1 VSGGRPE
8 PGRVILVG
16 AGPGDPDLLTLR
28 GAAAL
33 READAVVYD
42 ALSAPE
48 LLDLAPPHALRVD
61 VGRRG
66 HEAPTRSQPEITAL
80 LLELA
85 RAGKTVVRLKGGDPF
100 VFGRGAEEASAC
112 AEAGIPFEVVPGVSS
127 AGAALAYAGIP
138 LTDRRHSA
146 SFAVVTGH
154 KDPTKVAAET
164 RWELLARA
172 ADTLVILM
180 GMRNLEEIAA
190 RLLAAGR
197 APATPAAVVMNGTL
211 PSQRVV
217 EAPLGEIAARA
228 RAAGLGAPA
237 VIVVG
242 DVVQLRRSLAWFEAR
257 PLFGLRVLVTR
268 PEGQAGPMLAALRR
282 AGAEAVH
289 LPMLRL
295 LPAADP
301 APLDAALAGL
311 AAYDGLLFTSA
322 NAVRFLAE
330 RAAALGRR
338 LAAGAPPAWCVGPAT
353 AEAAR
358 AAGLEVAG
366 EPEAERDALGLLGLL
381 ARRGPLS
388 GRRFLFPCAERAREA
403 LASGLRGAGARVD
416 RVTAYRSLP
425 PDQDPAPLREELA
438 AGRLH
443 ALTFTSPSTVGHF
456 SAMLDAGSRAAAA
469 RCLVAAV
476 GSQTARALA
485 REGLP
490 ADVVPEQAGAEELV
504 AALAEAVAAQ
514 RAGGGR

>member
-1 VSGGRPE
+1 
-8 PGRVILVG
+8 VILVG

-48 LLDLAPPHALRVD
+48 LLDLAPPHALRID

-66 HEAPTRSQPEITAL
+66 HDAPTRSQPEITAL

-85 RAGKTVVRLKGGDPF
+85 RAGRTVVRLKGGDPF
-100 VFGRGAEEASAC
+100 VFGRGGEEASAC

-164 RWELLARA
+164 RWELLARS

-180 GMRNLEEIAA
+180 GMRNLEEIVGK
-190 RLLAAGR
+190 LLAAGR
-197 APATPAAVVMNGTL
+197 APGTPAAVVMNGTL

-217 EAPLGEIAARA
+217 EAPLGELAARV
-228 RAAGLGAPA
+228 RAAGLAAPA
-237 VIVVG
+237 VIAVG
-242 DVVQLRRSLAWFEAR
+242 DVVQLRRELSWFEAL

-268 PEGQAGPMLAALRR
+268 PEGQAGPLLAALRR
-282 AGAEAVH
+282 AGAEGVH
-289 LPMLRL
+289 VPLLRL

-301 APLDAALAGL
+301 GPLDAALAEL
-311 AAYDGLLFTSA
+311 ASYDGLLLTSA
-322 NAVRFLAE
+322 NAARFLAE
-330 RAAALGRR
+330 RAATRGLR
-338 LAAGAPPAWCVGPAT
+338 LAAGAPPAWCVGPRT

-366 EPEAERDALGLLGLL
+366 GPEGERHAAGLL
-381 ARRGPLS
+381 AELAARLPLS
-388 GRRFLFPCAERAREA
+388 GRRFLFPCAEGARET
-403 LASGLRGAGARVD
+403 LASGLRAAGARVD

-425 PDQDPAPLREELA
+425 PDRDPEPLRQELRS
-438 AGRLH
+438 GRLQ
-443 ALTFTSPSTVGHF
+443 ALTFTSPSTVAHF
-456 SAMLDAGSRAAAA
+456 SAMLDPGSRAAAE

-476 GSQTARALA
+476 GAQTAQALERAGLA
-485 REGLP
+485 AAAVAER
-490 ADVVPEQAGAEELV
+490 AGAEELV
-504 AALAEAVAAQ
+504 AALAEAAAA
-514 RAGGGR
+514 RPGGGRG